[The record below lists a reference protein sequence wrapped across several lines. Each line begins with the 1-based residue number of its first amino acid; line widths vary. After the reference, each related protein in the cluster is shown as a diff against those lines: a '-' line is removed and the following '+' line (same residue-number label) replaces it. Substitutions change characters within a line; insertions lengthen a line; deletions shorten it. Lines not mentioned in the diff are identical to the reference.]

1 MIRFAA
7 IIIKSNRIKTMG
19 QIVKISKEHVN
30 MFGVNVLVQFL
41 LSQILSTLVESPN
54 PVKMENI

>member
-1 MIRFAA
+1 
-7 IIIKSNRIKTMG
+7 MG

-30 MFGVNVLVQFL
+30 MFGVNVLFQFL

>member
-30 MFGVNVLVQFL
+30 MSGVNVLVQFL

>member
-1 MIRFAA
+1 
-7 IIIKSNRIKTMG
+7 MG

-30 MFGVNVLVQFL
+30 MFWVNVLVQFL